1 MTLRI
6 STTGKSL
13 SKVFHVK
20 KAQLQ
25 WVGKLHKNCR
35 KLLDRLGDIVTMTP
49 QSLASTKSITLLYSG
64 NSEDLARIERVLD
77 TRFVDGMA
85 NVKFSRITVNVKLTV
100 AAAKKAA

>member
-13 SKVFHVK
+13 SEVFHAK
-20 KAQLQ
+20 KAQLD
-25 WVGKLHKNCR
+25 WVRKLHKNCR
-35 KLLDRLGDIVTMTP
+35 GLLDRLGDIVTMTP
-49 QSLASTKSITLLYSG
+49 QSLANTKSITLLYSG

-85 NVKFSRITVNVKLTV
+85 NVKFSRITVTVKLTV